1 MMAQI
6 EKLINNK
13 QIAEMLGVSIN
24 TWRDMRKES
33 PAPIQFGKNLFRQ
46 SDIEKWLDARSHSR
60 SAKASAS
67 AR

>member
-1 MMAQI
+1 MAQI

-24 TWRDMRKES
+24 TWRDMRQQK
-33 PAPIQFGKNLFRQ
+33 PAPIHFGKNLYRV
-46 SDIEKWLDARSHSR
+46 SDIEKWLEARSQSR
-60 SAKASAS
+60 SARASAS